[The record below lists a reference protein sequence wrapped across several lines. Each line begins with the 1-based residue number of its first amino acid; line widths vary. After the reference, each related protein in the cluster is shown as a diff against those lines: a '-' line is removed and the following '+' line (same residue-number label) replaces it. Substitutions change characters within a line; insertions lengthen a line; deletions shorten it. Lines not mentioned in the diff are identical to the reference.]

1 MIAVEEITLKNKEER
16 AIFSDTKQFSTD
28 ICASCTDLGLQEEAC
43 RIAEDKLASHP
54 LLVKVHSLEREKAQ
68 LDTMLG
74 KENQARVELK
84 EWLLKTQEK
93 IPKLSEELK
102 KKIEDMVGGG
112 VQLQINDQR
121 LA

>member
-1 MIAVEEITLKNKEER
+1 LN
-16 AIFSDTKQFSTD
+16 
-28 ICASCTDLGLQEEAC
+28 
-43 RIAEDKLASHP
+43 P
-54 LLVKVHSLEREKAQ
+54 LLIREHSLEREKAQ
-68 LDTMLG
+68 LDTMLK

-102 KKIEDMVGGG
+102 KKIEDMVGVG
-112 VQLQINDQR
+112 VQLQMNDQR

>member
-1 MIAVEEITLKNKEER
+1 
-16 AIFSDTKQFSTD
+16 
-28 ICASCTDLGLQEEAC
+28 
-43 RIAEDKLASHP
+43 
-54 LLVKVHSLEREKAQ
+54 
-68 LDTMLG
+68 MLG

-84 EWLLKTQEK
+84 EWLLKTKEK
-93 IPKLSEELK
+93 IPKLSEELE